1 MNSTFRCFSLC
12 AIALSTSV
20 QAGVYIAPTD
30 EDGSIEYSE
39 EPMYIEVDSKR
50 VKSFL
55 PKTGGEGERSNPN
68 IPMTGSDRL
77 NVESSGSTN
86 GDMSRGAGVPMR
98 QAIQAVLP
106 DDEWT
111 VNFDGSVSPREPAV
125 WATRGEWPD
134 ILRDISERNGVSIA
148 VNEEDKVVGVSDDP
162 DYARLLSASRADV
175 AGIREA
181 REAGVPAAQRDSGQ
195 LDDGDK
201 IWYVS
206 QEMTVRENLANWA
219 KRADWYVDWDYP
231 TDYEMSTPA
240 QFVGTFKEAARE
252 LMYALADAGYP
263 IGAEVNSKNRVL
275 RIRGVK

>member
-1 MNSTFRCFSLC
+1 MNSTLRCFSLC
-12 AIALSTSV
+12 AVALCSSV

-30 EDGSIEYSE
+30 DDGSIEYSE

-55 PKTGGEGERSNPN
+55 PKTSGEAERSDPN
-68 IPMTGSDRL
+68 IPMVGSDRL
-77 NVESSGSTN
+77 NIEGSGSSDN
-86 GDMSRGAGVPMR
+86 EMSRGAGVPMR

-106 DDEWT
+106 DDDWV

-125 WATRGEWPD
+125 WATRGGWDD

-162 DYARLLSASRADV
+162 GYARLLSAPRADI

-181 REAGVPAAQRDSGQ
+181 RNAGVPAAQSGSSQ
-195 LDDGDK
+195 LSEGDK

-206 QEMTVRENLANWA
+206 QDLTVRENLSNWA
-219 KRADWYVDWDYP
+219 QRADWYIDWDYP
-231 TDYEMSTPA
+231 TDYEMAAPA

-252 LMYALADAGYP
+252 LMYALSDAGYP